1 MHIRRQWLHNIWWIS
16 KVEKNIQLWKL
27 SELNSNLVTSL
38 ISVDSLTAFSSSQIL
53 QLVWMG
59 MKDKETCTHTIL
71 TAVFFQVNQGYWRRR
86 ADMKG
91 VTPLPCSGVLV
102 VREKMRSSEW
112 FLLVGDRK
120 GIWPQKLCNNSPFFN
135 MADKHSTYKHTCTMF
150 TFVLHILPAINICN
164 TLNRSKYCTEWCHVL
179 SQLLGIQ
186 AFSKEFS
193 NEYTAV
199 ISAR

>member
-91 VTPLPCSGVLV
+91 VTPLPLVEWLEKGWGPVSDSCWLATGRASGHKNFATIPLFSTWQTNTVHTNTPAQCSL
-102 VREKMRSSEW
+102 SYFIY
-112 FLLVGDRK
+112 FL
-120 GIWPQKLCNNSPFFN
+120 Q
-135 MADKHSTYKHTCTMF
+135 
-150 TFVLHILPAINICN
+150 
-164 TLNRSKYCTEWCHVL
+164 
-179 SQLLGIQ
+179 
-186 AFSKEFS
+186 
-193 NEYTAV
+193 
-199 ISAR
+199 